1 MIKES
6 SMEKYNQS
14 EKAVEYIANQIEKLE
29 KSVKMYNDNINSI
42 ELELSA
48 VCNKMV
54 EIINKGDKTQELFN
68 STNSNDFKEKEYK
81 VLQDKKSELEELKAQ
96 KKKELNEIINNI
108 NEMKEVINISEEE
121 NNEDV
126 DNEAAKESNSEILWI
141 LEEDRQR
148 ISRDIHDT
156 VVQNLTALIHKEEF
170 INQIMSRDINR
181 AKIEI
186 NNAKALIKDSI
197 KDLRDIIYQLRPME
211 LDDLGFNEAL
221 LNLVDKLDD
230 NYKDIIVHTSVDCT
244 DEMSQIVCISCLRI
258 INELSSNSYKYAE
271 CSNIYIDVYTDEE
284 YIYIDYRDDGI
295 GFDYSSI
302 GKVKSNNSG
311 YGLRMLSERV
321 SLLKG
326 TIEYNR
332 DRAEFLIKIPLH

>member
-1 MIKES
+1 
-6 SMEKYNQS
+6 MEKCNQS

-29 KSVKMYNDNINSI
+29 KNVNEYNYNINSI
-42 ELELSA
+42 ELELNA
-48 VCNKMV
+48 LCNKMD

-68 STNSNDFKEKEYK
+68 STNANYFKEKEYNI
-81 VLQDKKSELEELKAQ
+81 LQNKKSELEGLKAK
-96 KKKELNEIINNI
+96 KKKELNEIINSI
-108 NEMKEVINISEEE
+108 NEMKDVINISEEK
-121 NNEDV
+121 NNENV
-126 DNEAAKESNSEILWI
+126 DNEAEKESNSEILWI

-170 INQIMSRDINR
+170 ISQIMSRDINR
-181 AKIEI
+181 AQIEI

-221 LNLVDKLDD
+221 LNLVDKLDN

-258 INELSSNSYKYAE
+258 INKLSSNSYKYAE

-295 GFDYSSI
+295 GFDYNSI

-326 TIEYNR
+326 NIEYNR